1 MKNPEYVADLEG
13 RVIKLRTDN
22 EIMSI
27 TMKHLQD
34 ELNNKSDLIRRQQQE
49 MSELR
54 TMLLDLQSENQ
65 KLRNGQG
72 KQRSASKE
80 NHGGRT
86 IGQAVQFNYGMKP
99 DDYKST
105 F

>member
-80 NHGGRT
+80 NYGGRT
-86 IGQAVQFNYGMKP
+86 IGQAVQFNYGVKQ

>member
-1 MKNPEYVADLEG
+1 MRNPEYVADLEA

-27 TMKHLQD
+27 TMKHIQD

-54 TMLLDLQSENQ
+54 TMLLDLQAENQ
-65 KLRNGQG
+65 KLRNG
-72 KQRSASKE
+72 
-80 NHGGRT
+80 NGR
-86 IGQAVQFNYGMKP
+86 
-99 DDYKST
+99 
-105 F
+105 

>member
-34 ELNNKSDLIRRQQQE
+34 ELNNKSDLIRRQ
-49 MSELR
+49 
-54 TMLLDLQSENQ
+54 
-65 KLRNGQG
+65 
-72 KQRSASKE
+72 
-80 NHGGRT
+80 
-86 IGQAVQFNYGMKP
+86 
-99 DDYKST
+99 
-105 F
+105 